1 MSKPDKQKSV
11 PVTSLKTL
19 GGGVPTFPLPVPVKL
34 KNGTEAVVQFTA
46 KALRKTEWAALRDAH
61 LGAGKD
67 ASDVDAEPMQF
78 SFVSSVGED
87 MRKGAE
93 LVSKCAEGWELE
105 DAFTVASL
113 VDMED
118 RFGGTLGNFLAAYDG
133 AIFQGRLGNLGQ

>member
-19 GGGVPTFPLPVPVKL
+19 GGAAPTFPLPVPVKL
-34 KNGTEAVVQFTA
+34 KDGSEAVVCFTA

-61 LGAGKD
+61 LGAGKV
-67 ASDVDAEPMQF
+67 AAEVDAEPVPF
-78 SFVSSVGED
+78 SFVASVGED

-93 LVSKCAEGWELE
+93 LISKCAEGWDLE
-105 DAFTVASL
+105 DAFTVANL

-118 RFGGTLGNFLAAYDG
+118 RFGGALGNFLGAYDG
-133 AIFQGRLGNLGQ
+133 AIFQGRLGN

>member
-1 MSKPDKQKSV
+1 MSKPEKQKSV

-19 GGGVPTFPLPVPVKL
+19 GGEVPTFPLPVPVKL
-34 KNGTEAVVQFTA
+34 KDSSEAIVCFTA

-61 LGAGKD
+61 LGMGKV
-67 ASDVDAEPMQF
+67 ASEVDAEPTQF

-93 LVSKCAEGWELE
+93 LISKVAEGWDLE
-105 DAFTVASL
+105 DAFTVANL

-118 RFGGTLGNFLAAYDG
+118 RFGGALGNFLAAYDG
-133 AIFQGRLGNLGQ
+133 AIFQGRLGNFGQ